1 MLSQGP
7 FSPRLHGLAEYLL
20 GGFFIA
26 APFIFGFESDAAVA
40 IAVVGGVAL
49 MLMAATSSTGPSL
62 GGVVP
67 VGLHVLFDVLLA
79 GFLIAAPFIFGF
91 DSEMSE
97 VVNYARLVNEWMKA
111 GGRAQLAAMLGI
123 SGSEQPARE

>member
-91 DSEMSE
+91 SDEAAPTGLFIGVG
-97 VVNYARLVNEWMKA
+97 VVHVLSTIGTRFV
-111 GGRAQLAAMLGI
+111 RAPA
-123 SGSEQPARE
+123 EQP